1 MALVNT
7 SKPTTSLVNT
17 TKVLNYE
24 TWDSNTTTWDT
35 ETRTW
40 DEMGTLID
48 NTSKPTTT
56 MTNVAK
62 PA

>member
-1 MALVNT
+1 MSLVNQ
-7 SKPTTSLVNT
+7 SKPTTAVENAS
-17 TKVLNYE
+17 KVSNEE

-40 DEMGTLID
+40 DEMGSQIS